1 MYLEGQHVDNGW
13 IRSTFTLTHRVSWE
27 QMLQAIYAA
36 FDYFTEIVIFV
47 DEKKHRITSR
57 DEVLSIP
64 ESWNVS
70 IAGTSLVFK
79 VPMIIFFYNQ
89 VQFSN
94 VRLRCVSEDL
104 RGLTYE
110 QFNKMVG
117 PLMNALELAM
127 FQEPVTPSQAKET
140 AQSPVRQDTG
150 APTNASQKPGGAPIN
165 STQHSGAAKLADT
178 DQHAQTHKGGETAQH
193 PEADRPHEASPHP
206 EAAQRSVAP
215 IPAPPPQ
222 PAATPPQRHAT
233 PPIPPPPA

>member
-127 FQEPVTPSQAKET
+127 FQEPVTPSQA
-140 AQSPVRQDTG
+140 
-150 APTNASQKPGGAPIN
+150 
-165 STQHSGAAKLADT
+165 
-178 DQHAQTHKGGETAQH
+178 
-193 PEADRPHEASPHP
+193 
-206 EAAQRSVAP
+206 
-215 IPAPPPQ
+215 
-222 PAATPPQRHAT
+222 
-233 PPIPPPPA
+233 

>member
-140 AQSPVRQDTG
+140 AQSTVRQDAG
-150 APTNASQKPGGAPIN
+150 APTNASQKPGGAPVN
-165 STQHSGAAKLADT
+165 STQYSGAAKLADT

-193 PEADRPHEASPHP
+193 PEADRPLEASPHP
-206 EAAQRSVAP
+206 EAAQRAVAP

>member
-89 VQFSN
+89 VQFVN
-94 VRLRCVSEDL
+94 VSVGAVNDEFRNTD
-104 RGLTYE
+104 YE
-110 QFNKMVG
+110 KYNKSMCQ
-117 PLMNALELAM
+117 LMDSMEIM
-127 FQEPVTPSQAKET
+127 MHMP
-140 AQSPVRQDTG
+140 
-150 APTNASQKPGGAPIN
+150 APTIEEKPSGED
-165 STQHSGAAKLADT
+165 SGAGE
-178 DQHAQTHKGGETAQH
+178 AQ
-193 PEADRPHEASPHP
+193 PS
-206 EAAQRSVAP
+206 AAAE
-215 IPAPPPQ
+215 PA
-222 PAATPPQRHAT
+222 
-233 PPIPPPPA
+233 IPPPPA